1 MLRRQKESESDYG
14 HDYCTR
20 LTRSKSATVTG
31 RIDCADTK
39 SLFVSLLHTTAARN
53 WKERRKR
60 REGQ

>member
-1 MLRRQKESESDYG
+1 MLRRQKQSESDYG

-20 LTRSKSATVTG
+20 LTRSKSATVIG

-53 WKERRKR
+53 
-60 REGQ
+60 